1 MARRSQLPPRLAWR
15 RFFRHRTGPSPRSR
29 LADVHR
35 GEAGEG
41 LRLAFS
47 EFLALPLAMTLGFL
61 VLEGAVFFLD
71 YSRPPA
77 FEPFRSFVQEYLF
90 QDAQTTVQVL
100 QTLAQTVITV
110 ASITIPLLLVALQQ
124 AAAGLSSQVLDQF
137 LRRPVNR
144 IYAGF
149 FIGLGIFCLLAAATS
164 DPDRNPVYAAAV
176 AVVLSVVAF
185 VLFILLFYTTMH
197 QTRTPIILEAI
208 HDLAADARV
217 RQLNWLR
224 ATAAGP
230 RFEDAPAVLPVRA
243 EMTGFVMH
251 IDVDSLERVLGSCGE
266 RDEVVVAVSIGS
278 YVAYHDTI
286 GEIHAETPEA
296 AALLAEALELSVR
309 RERLRNV
316 DHIDAGYGIEEL
328 YDSGWT
334 AASSAKHT
342 PLAAINAIVN
352 LRDLLARWGEAPV
365 EQSSSS
371 RIVYQDNVPAILTGA
386 LESILRAASE
396 ARHTRLCAE
405 VLKALSG
412 TYERLN
418 EPLQQELEAIILRAL
433 PLLTSLPLAA
443 DAEVALEETEAVL
456 RRAGRAQ
463 SAALVSGARR
473 ERRADER
480 QLHEASERVA
490 HEASTPET
498 ESGTQ
503 RLV

>member
-71 YSRPPA
+71 YSRPSA

-217 RQLNWLR
+217 RPHV
-224 ATAAGP
+224 AGQP
-230 RFEDAPAVLPVRA
+230 RGGDVAP
-243 EMTGFVMH
+243 
-251 IDVDSLERVLGSCGE
+251 
-266 RDEVVVAVSIGS
+266 
-278 YVAYHDTI
+278 
-286 GEIHAETPEA
+286 
-296 AALLAEALELSVR
+296 
-309 RERLRNV
+309 
-316 DHIDAGYGIEEL
+316 
-328 YDSGWT
+328 
-334 AASSAKHT
+334 
-342 PLAAINAIVN
+342 
-352 LRDLLARWGEAPV
+352 
-365 EQSSSS
+365 
-371 RIVYQDNVPAILTGA
+371 
-386 LESILRAASE
+386 
-396 ARHTRLCAE
+396 
-405 VLKALSG
+405 
-412 TYERLN
+412 
-418 EPLQQELEAIILRAL
+418 
-433 PLLTSLPLAA
+433 
-443 DAEVALEETEAVL
+443 
-456 RRAGRAQ
+456 AGRARVVVPHPFERRSAHPAPHVGRVRRGGDDVVRPVQ
-463 SAALVSGARR
+463 VGAPRHSPGRTVARRAVAGAPGVAGVPRGTRVAGVAGAADGRAWRGHLGEHRGVQVGEGCPARHLGRHGGPGRGADDDVGVGHVEAGVGEPREQADLPGVAGCSAAGEDECAHGGHSAPAGAPDRR
-473 ERRADER
+473 LGA
-480 QLHEASERVA
+480 
-490 HEASTPET
+490 
-498 ESGTQ
+498 G
-503 RLV
+503 